1 MEEYQKMAF
10 KYYPELKMWIGFTDS
25 IPMLFSTDGENWN
38 EFHCEKKG
46 KNKIKW
52 KDFHC
57 EKKGKNKMTGNEYQK
72 LALRTISPIPE
83 DILKLR
89 IVEGVM
95 GLCGE
100 AGECSEIV
108 KKSLFQGHKLSKK
121 ELAEELGDVAWY
133 LAMTASSIGYDL
145 DDIFKINIE
154 KLEKRYPNGFEENR
168 SIFRDDI

>member
-1 MEEYQKMAF
+1 MEEIKIEEYPQMAV
-10 KYYPELKMWIGFTDS
+10 KYYPEWKMWIGFKNGV
-25 IPMLFSTDGENWN
+25 PMLFSADGKKWN
-38 EFHCEKKG
+38 EFYCLKRRDE
-46 KNKIKW
+46 
-52 KDFHC
+52 
-57 EKKGKNKMTGNEYQK
+57 MTGNEYQS
-72 LALRTISPIPE
+72 LALRTVSPIPYAE
-83 DILKLR
+83 KEDYTDKDILKLR

-108 KKSLFQGHKLSKK
+108 KKSIFQGHKLSEK

-133 LAMTASSIGYDL
+133 LAVTASSIGYNL
-145 DDIFKINIE
+145 DDIFKMNIE

>member
-1 MEEYQKMAF
+1 
-10 KYYPELKMWIGFTDS
+10 
-25 IPMLFSTDGENWN
+25 
-38 EFHCEKKG
+38 
-46 KNKIKW
+46 
-52 KDFHC
+52 
-57 EKKGKNKMTGNEYQK
+57 MTGNEYQK
-72 LALRTISPIPE
+72 LALRTIKPVPYAQKEGYTDE

-100 AGECSEIV
+100 AGECSELV
-108 KKSLFQGHKLSKK
+108 KKLLFQGHPLKK
-121 ELAEELGDVAWY
+121 IELAEELGDVAWY

-168 SIFRDDI
+168 SIFRDDD